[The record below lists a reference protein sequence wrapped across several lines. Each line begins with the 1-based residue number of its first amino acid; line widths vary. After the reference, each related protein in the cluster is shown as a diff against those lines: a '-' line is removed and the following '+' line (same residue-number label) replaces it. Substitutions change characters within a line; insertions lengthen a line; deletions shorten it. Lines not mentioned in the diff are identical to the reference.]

1 MRDGRQ
7 AWRRFLLCAFCY
19 NGAMDV
25 EKTIEFLLENQA
37 RFDARL
43 GALTEVQSRNQQMI
57 GQLAGVVGELAAVQQ
72 RAGERLEEESRR
84 AQHAEQMLRE
94 DLSQVSAEV
103 KAVSSE
109 VKAVSG
115 DVRALVK
122 LFEHFIRGDG
132 RGPAAM

>member
-1 MRDGRQ
+1 MP
-7 AWRRFLLCAFCY
+7 APRFLLRAFSY

-43 GALTEVQSRNQQMI
+43 GELAEVQSRHQQMI

-72 RAGERLEEESRR
+72 RAGDRLEEERQR

-94 DLSQVSAEV
+94 DLNQVSAEV
-103 KAVSSE
+103 KAVSAD

-122 LFEHFIRGDG
+122 LFDRFIRGDG
-132 RGPAAM
+132 RGPAAPPH

>member
-1 MRDGRQ
+1 
-7 AWRRFLLCAFCY
+7 
-19 NGAMDV
+19 MDV
-25 EKTIEFLLENQA
+25 EKIIEFMLENQA
-37 RFDARL
+37 RFDACL

-72 RAGERLEEESRR
+72 RAGERLEEEGRR

-94 DLSQVSAEV
+94 DLREVRVNAEHAEQMLREGLNQVSAEV
-103 KAVSSE
+103 KAVSAD

-122 LFEHFIRGDG
+122 LFDQFIRGDG
-132 RGPAAM
+132 RGPAAPPH